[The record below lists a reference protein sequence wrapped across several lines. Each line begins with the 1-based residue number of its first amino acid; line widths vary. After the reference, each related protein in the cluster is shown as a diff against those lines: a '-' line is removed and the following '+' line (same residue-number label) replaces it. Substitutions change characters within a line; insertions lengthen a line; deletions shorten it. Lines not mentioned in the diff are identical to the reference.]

1 MQKVSNNLIKDL
13 KKQKHENSSLLFL
26 DNFKIIKDA
35 IAGGLKP
42 KLVLI
47 EDEEKLNF
55 ETDCPIYKADRKTI
69 EQLSDSKTPQGVL
82 CIAEY
87 IQHVVEKPKS
97 NFLVLDTLQ
106 DPGNVGTLIRT
117 AAACGFDY
125 IYLLD
130 SVKPTNSKLVRSSVG
145 TIFKS
150 KVISLSKQ
158 EFISLSKEWDLNL
171 LVADMNGENIFNF
184 NNEEIIGLVLG
195 NEGNGV
201 SKELRQICNKTVKIP
216 MKEGVESLNVAVSGA
231 VIMYQLAKK
240 DF

>member
-69 EQLSDSKTPQGVL
+69 EQLSDSKTPQGVV
-82 CIAEY
+82 CILKY
-87 IQHVVEKPKS
+87 TQNIVELPKT
-97 NFLVLDTLQ
+97 NFLVLDSLQ

-117 AAACGFDY
+117 ALACGFDY
-125 IYLLD
+125 VYLLD
-130 SVKPTNSKLVRSSVG
+130 CVKPTNSKLIRSSVG
-145 TIFKS
+145 AIFNT
-150 KVISLSKQ
+150 KVIPMGKSDFINFAKQ
-158 EFISLSKEWDLNL
+158 NQLKLI
-171 LVADMNGENIFNF
+171 ATDMEGENIFNYKKQEAPF
-184 NNEEIIGLVLG
+184 HNERKLLTFKNYGDECMKSFLRVL
-195 NEGNGV
+195 
-201 SKELRQICNKTVKIP
+201 S
-216 MKEGVESLNVAVSGA
+216 
-231 VIMYQLAKK
+231 
-240 DF
+240 